1 MFSARFLLLTAVLPV
16 VLGRTA
22 AAQVPTISTSGNPAA
37 MTISTAVAGSQPTG
51 VSNSAT
57 TYSTA
62 NLQGG
67 QPQKITAGLSANM
80 PTGVTLTVSLAV
92 DASATSVGAISLDVT
107 ARNVVIN
114 IDADQI
120 ARTITYQLSALA
132 SAGVIASQTRTVT
145 FTISDYP

>member
-1 MFSARFLLLTAVLPV
+1 MFRIRTLLLTAVLPV

-22 AAQVPTISTSGNPAA
+22 AAQVTTVITSGNPAA
-37 MTISTAVAGSQPTG
+37 MTISTAVAGSQPTN

-57 TYSTA
+57 TYSTL
-62 NLQGG
+62 NLQSG
-67 QPQKITAGLSANM
+67 QPQKITARLSANM
-80 PTGVTLTVSLAV
+80 PAGVTLTASLAV
-92 DASATSVGAISLDVT
+92 NASATSVGAVSLDVT

-114 IDADQI
+114 INANQV